1 MDLNNLLENIYD
13 DISFSESELDNL
25 KESTNKFIENELDK
39 INKYL
44 KKSVIDFT
52 KKEIENL
59 KKNKI
64 DLLHKNINTITES
77 VLIKVSEEYDL
88 DKDEVLQ
95 NNKPNLLEINNFNTL
110 YSNDNSDK
118 ILDLYDTTNEEELI
132 DNNIIQTDN
141 KSEESEESN
150 ESEDSEKSKKSEEK
164 SRKTVTKIKKPVKL
178 DSTTENDAYKN
189 HLIQQKKCPVFKGGK
204 YCEKTA
210 KHGHY
215 CGYHKKFDT

>member
-1 MDLNNLLENIYD
+1 
-13 DISFSESELDNL
+13 
-25 KESTNKFIENELDK
+25 
-39 INKYL
+39 
-44 KKSVIDFT
+44 
-52 KKEIENL
+52 
-59 KKNKI
+59 
-64 DLLHKNINTITES
+64 
-77 VLIKVSEEYDL
+77 
-88 DKDEVLQ
+88 
-95 NNKPNLLEINNFNTL
+95 L
-110 YSNDNSDK
+110 YSNDNTDK

-141 KSEESEESN
+141 KSEESEKSEESK
-150 ESEDSEKSKKSEEK
+150 ESEEK

-189 HLIQQKKCPVFKGGK
+189 HLIQQKKCPVFKSGK